1 MAELQEIEVVVTSD
15 GMVKVHVQGVS
26 GAKCLAVTEELERL
40 LGNEITERILT
51 DEYVEQEQPEQESL
65 EIGLKKP

>member
-15 GMVKVHVQGVS
+15 GMVKVHVQGVA

-51 DEYVEQEQPEQESL
+51 DEYVEQEQHEQESL

>member
-51 DEYVEQEQPEQESL
+51 DEYVEQEQHEQESL

>member
-1 MAELQEIEVVVTSD
+1 MAELQEIEVVVAAD
-15 GMVKVHVQGVS
+15 GSVKLHVQGVAGS
-26 GAKCLAVTEELERL
+26 KCLAVTEELERI

-51 DEYVEQEQPEQESL
+51 DEYLDQEQQEEEFV